1 MIPMSDAKA
10 NKVMSPSARPNAPN
24 AATAPNAGP
33 AVVHEPAVAAIVLPE
48 TATTLSHRPSTG
60 AAAVA
65 AEIVA
70 GSAALSFD
78 HYMRALGDPKEGVW
92 TQAARVVEEVV
103 NQKPEL
109 AAPYIDK
116 LSALLMS
123 DRPRVAQCAAHALP
137 ALAKVA
143 PAKVAK
149 HLKTL
154 QGTFAQGSEGAR
166 DGLVRTFV
174 ALCLASVIYQKRLIE
189 VFELALRDADA
200 KTLPR
205 WVELILPALK
215 GEPYAQARGVAEARM
230 SDPEL
235 PRPTAQRIADLL
247 GVKLR
252 AVPR

>member
-1 MIPMSDAKA
+1 
-10 NKVMSPSARPNAPN
+10 
-24 AATAPNAGP
+24 
-33 AVVHEPAVAAIVLPE
+33 
-48 TATTLSHRPSTG
+48 
-60 AAAVA
+60 VA

-70 GSAALSFD
+70 GTAAQGVD
-78 HYMRALGDPKEGVW
+78 HYMRALHDPKESVW
-92 TQAARVVEEVV
+92 THAARIVEEVV

-109 AAPYIDK
+109 AAPYIEK
-116 LSALLMS
+116 LCALLLS
-123 DRPRVAQCAAHALP
+123 DKPRVVQCAANALP

-154 QGTFAQGSEGAR
+154 QGSFAQASDAGK

-189 VFELALRDADA
+189 VFEQALREADT

-215 GEPYAQARGVAEARM
+215 GEPYAQARTVAEQRM
-230 SDPEL
+230 TNPEL
-235 PRPTAQRIADLL
+235 ARPIAQRIADLL

-252 AVPR
+252 VAAR